1 MGILDYLFGN
11 TYQTPGFNP
20 NAPTTTMPANV
31 TGMENIYKGGIQE
44 KQRTML
50 PNIFMTPNLAEAGLL
65 GTDSTKALALQDAL
79 QQQATK
85 AGLLSAGVSFLT
97 QPRNLQAGSA
107 LPYLGRAYQQG
118 MESAGGIYGTGLRQ
132 LATQQALGQKEKLQ
146 QIDAGNKVL
155 LIDPQTGET
164 VKEYAKNEVTKLAND
179 ADRLAS
185 SMFGKKYGGS
195 VSFTQL
201 TNDEQ
206 QQVDKAL
213 VDREINV
220 VEREKFA
227 EAKAK
232 SMSAYQDKIDAA
244 GDTAYDRI
252 QDLNQLEA
260 LLSNVDA
267 GGMGEETYTQFQS
280 LLSTFGLGKD
290 ELVGNKQAS
299 IAISNRL
306 AKALRKPGEGVMTD
320 ADFRVLKDSVPGLSQ
335 TPEGRAFLINSI
347 RRMSER
353 EMEIQDMAYKYLETN
368 PSLDNNFKRQLLEF
382 RKANPLFTQEELQ
395 LMQGSKQIKKQPGTI
410 TKSGTTVPSSKEF
423 QSTDE
428 LVGLPDKDGYLP
440 IPD

>member
-1 MGILDYLFGN
+1 MGILDYFFGD
-11 TYQTPGFNP
+11 TYRTPGFNP
-20 NAPTTTMPANV
+20 DVPTMSANV
-31 TGMENIYKGGIQE
+31 TGMQNTQQGQDSG
-44 KQRTML
+44 TFL

-65 GTDSTKALALQDAL
+65 GTGDEATKLQNALQS
-79 QQQATK
+79 QANK

-97 QPRNLQAGSA
+97 QPRNLRAGSA

-118 MESAGGIYGTGLRQ
+118 MQSAGDIYGTGLRQ
-132 LATQQALGQKEKLQ
+132 YATQQAFGQKEKLQ

-155 LIDPQTGET
+155 LIDPRTGET

-195 VSFTQL
+195 VAFTQL
-201 TNDEQ
+201 NNDEQ

-232 SMSAYQDKIDAA
+232 SMSAYQDKIDESA
-244 GDTAYDRI
+244 DVAYNRT

-280 LLSTFGLGKD
+280 LLQNFGLGKG
-290 ELVGNKQAS
+290 ELVGNKQA
-299 IAISNRL
+299 AISITNKL
-306 AKALRKPGEGVMTD
+306 ALAMRPPASGVMTD
-320 ADFRVLKDSVPGLSQ
+320 KDFEVFKESVPGLSQ
-335 TPEGRAFLINSI
+335 TPEGRAFLINSM
-347 RRMSER
+347 RKMSER
-353 EMEIQDMAYKYLETN
+353 ELLIQKMAYDYLETN
-368 PSLDNNFKRQLLEF
+368 PALDNGFKQKLIEF
-382 RKANPLFTQEELQ
+382 RTNNPIFTQEQ
-395 LMQGSKQIKKQPGTI
+395 LARMQGSKQITKQPGT
-410 TKSGTTVPSSKEF
+410 TSGKGTTVPSSKSF

-428 LVGLPDKDGYLP
+428 LIGLPKINEDGYYD
-440 IPD
+440 IP

>member
-1 MGILDYLFGN
+1 MGILDYLFGD
-11 TYQTPGFNP
+11 TYRTPGINP
-20 NAPTTTMPANV
+20 DATLPTSPANI
-31 TGMENIYKGGIQE
+31 TGMENTGKNTRSG
-44 KQRTML
+44 L
-50 PNIFMTPNLAEAGLL
+50 PNIFMTPDLAEAGLL
-65 GTDSTKALALQDAL
+65 GTGQEAINLQNALQS
-79 QQQATK
+79 QATK

-118 MESAGGIYGTGLRQ
+118 MQSAGDIYGTGLRQ
-132 LATQQALGQKEKLQ
+132 YATQQAFGQKEKLQ

-155 LIDPQTGET
+155 LIDPRTGET
-164 VKEYAKNEVTKLAND
+164 VKEYAKNEIAKLANN

-185 SMFGKKYGGS
+185 STYSQKYGRP
-195 VSFTQL
+195 VTFAEL
-201 TNDEQ
+201 TPEEQ
-206 QQVDKAL
+206 QDIDTKL
-213 VDREINV
+213 VNREINV

-244 GDTAYDRI
+244 GDTAYDRT

-382 RKANPLFTQEELQ
+382 RKANPLFTQEELAR
-395 LMQGSKQIKKQPGTI
+395 MQGSKQVKKQL
-410 TKSGTTVPSSKEF
+410 GTTTGSGVVAPPSKEF

-428 LVGLPDKDGYLP
+428 LIGLPPMDADGYYD
-440 IPD
+440 IPV